1 MTRGTHTWLAPT
13 LFALVASALL
23 WQPSACLAGT
33 LPGDA
38 DCDGDLDG
46 DDVSAVVAAI
56 FDETSCPG
64 ADANGDGRVT
74 AADLTA
80 VIRSFGNVAPT
91 PTPTRTPTPAPGDAD
106 CNGRIDTADLDAAA
120 AAVFE
125 ETTCAGADANGDG
138 LFTAADLTTIAA
150 LLPSPAPTR
159 TPTVER
165 TATATPQPPGTPT
178 ATSTRTQVTT
188 PGIPTPTPTRTPS
201 ASATPEGTLPPTLT
215 PTRTLPPTRTRTP
228 TRVPTATRTRPRTAT
243 PTNTRVMSPAGT
255 ATRTPVLSPTRTPTL
270 SATPTWT
277 RTSPAG
283 TATVTATPT
292 QSRTPTPTFEG
303 EGPLMRFFGLTR
315 TNGCV
320 ACDEEQCICGT
331 TPTPTPFF
339 DDGGR
344 RIYEVAIDSGF
355 LLVVEAQ
362 PGSSGEPVGEFV
374 PPPFPGQRP
383 DLQIQSNRNLGN
395 GSTAIC
401 DVEPPS
407 DGGVP
412 AIPTPNFDPAPGVND
427 ALTDFACRFE
437 ALSPGNPCTLNSN
450 GSPATVSPSLPV
462 NSKQFC
468 YIVATSAS
476 FPTGDTI
483 LSVRVRDEDGN
494 DGNVEQIVVR
504 VLP

>member
-1 MTRGTHTWLAPT
+1 MMQARDARLRLTFLA
-13 LFALVASALL
+13 VVGSALL
-23 WQPSACLAGT
+23 WLPLPSAAGIV
-33 LPGDA
+33 PGDA
-38 DCDGDLDG
+38 NCDGEIDA
-46 DDVSAVVAAI
+46 DDVTAVVAAI
-56 FDETSCPG
+56 FEGTSCPG
-64 ADANGDGRVT
+64 ADANEDGRTT

-80 VIRSFGNVAPT
+80 VIRLFGNVAPT
-91 PTPTRTPTPAPGDAD
+91 PTPTRTPTPAAGDAD

-125 ETTCAGADANGDG
+125 GTTCAGADANGDG

-150 LLPSPAPTR
+150 LLPDPAPT
-159 TPTVER
+159 PTSTVAK

-178 ATSTRTQVTT
+178 ATSTRTQTQIMT
-188 PGIPTPTPTRTPS
+188 PGVPSPTSTRTPLP
-201 ASATPEGTLPPTLT
+201 SATPEGTLPRTFT
-215 PTRTLPPTRTRTP
+215 PTWTIPATRTRTP
-228 TRVPTATRTRPRTAT
+228 TGVSTGTRTPLRTAT
-243 PTNTRVMSPAGT
+243 PTNTPVVSPART
-255 ATRTPVLSPTRTPTL
+255 ATRTPSVA
-270 SATPTWT
+270 ATPTPT
-277 RTSPAG
+277 PSRTSPAG

-292 QSRTPTPTFEG
+292 QTGTPTPTFEG
-303 EGPLMRFFGLTR
+303 EGPLLRFLGLVR
-315 TNGCV
+315 ANGCV
-320 ACDEEQCICGT
+320 VCDDPQCVCGT
-331 TPTPTPFF
+331 TPSPTPFF

-344 RIYEVAIDSGF
+344 RIYEVGIDSGF

-362 PGSSGEPVGEFV
+362 PGASGEPVGDFV
-374 PPPFPGQRP
+374 PPPIPGWPQRP
-383 DLQIQSNRNLGN
+383 DLQIQSDRNLGD

-412 AIPTPNFDPAPGVND
+412 GIDPPNFDPAAGVND

-476 FPTGDTI
+476 FPPGETI
-483 LSVRVRDEDGN
+483 LSVRVRDEA
-494 DGNVEQIVVR
+494 GNVGNIGQIVVR